1 MAQNDPTHK
10 RYRSDPPT
18 YRRNRRRRQGGG
30 HGRVLKILLV
40 AVIFL
45 IVGVLAAVVGTV
57 IAMTR
62 NLPTLDE
69 LQHHQK
75 VEQTSVIYDS
85 RNHVIAE
92 LHGVQN
98 RTVIKGADIPQIMKE
113 ATVAS
118 EDQRFYQH
126 HGIDF
131 QGIARA
137 FYEDIKSGRV
147 VKGASTITEQ
157 YVKNAYVG
165 SERSI
170 ARKVREAVLAWQLE
184 GKWSKDKIL
193 TAYLNIVYYGH
204 GAYGVEAAALT
215 YFHIHARQ
223 LNLAQSSLLV
233 AVSKLP
239 TDYDP
244 ILYPKVVQ
252 KVRGEV
258 LDKMANQGYITQA
271 KAAAA
276 KSRKLT
282 VFASQIGVNSDSA
295 SYFTDYVTQ
304 VLVKKYG
311 YAQTFEGGLRVY
323 TSLDSTWQAQALDL
337 VKNTPKPYTPNFD
350 PSVALVAIDPK
361 TGYIRAMVG
370 GLDFKKQKF
379 NLATQAHRQ
388 PGSSMKPFVLTAAV
402 ERGMNP
408 FATYYPSQSP
418 AIIPMGIG
426 VPAWIVYGDVNDGPE
441 TVAMATV
448 RSDNAVYARLSMDV
462 GPANTAEIAHR
473 MGITSPLD
481 EVPSIALGTS
491 LVTPLE
497 MANAYATLANGG
509 VYRPAQAIVKV
520 KLPDG
525 KVDWQPSTAGVKNMG
540 IPAGVASTVTK
551 VLEGVAQ
558 YGTGSKTGIY
568 FPYTR
573 AGKTGTTDES
583 CDVWYVGYTPQ
594 LSAAI
599 WMGNMKSNLP
609 MRSAYGGDY
618 CAPLWAKFFAAALKN
633 QPHPD
638 FPDVSWQFKPWT
650 GQYVTTPWV
659 APTST
664 PSPSASAKSTPT
676 PTSTPKPTT
685 TPKPAPTPT
694 KPIQPH

>member
-1 MAQNDPTHK
+1 MAQNDQTYK

-18 YRRNRRRRQGGG
+18 YRRSRRRRKGGG
-30 HGRVLKILLV
+30 HGRVLKILAVSVVVLV
-40 AVIFL
+40 
-45 IVGVLAAVVGTV
+45 VGVLAAAVGTV

-62 NLPTLDE
+62 NLPSLEE
-69 LQHHQK
+69 LQHHHK
-75 VEQTSVIYDS
+75 VEQTSVIYDC
-85 RNHVIAE
+85 HGKVIAE

-98 RTVIKGADIPQIMKE
+98 RTVVKSTDIPEVMKE

-131 QGIARA
+131 EGIARA
-137 FYEDIKSGRV
+137 LYEDIKSDRV
-147 VKGASTITEQ
+147 VQGASTITEQ

-170 ARKVREAVLAWQLE
+170 TRKVREAVLAWELE
-184 GKWSKDKIL
+184 GKCSKDKIL

-223 LNLAQSSLLV
+223 LNLAQASLLV

-252 KVRGEV
+252 KVRSEV
-258 LDKMANQGYITQA
+258 LDKMANRGYIAQA
-271 KAAAA
+271 QAAAA
-276 KSRKLT
+276 KSKKLT
-282 VFASQIGVNSDSA
+282 VYSSQIGVNRDSA

-304 VLVKKYG
+304 LLVKKYG
-311 YAQTFEGGLRVY
+311 YTQTFEGGLHVY
-323 TSLDSTWQAQALDL
+323 TSLDLTWQAEALNL
-337 VKNTPKPYTPNFD
+337 VKHTPKPYTPNFT

-370 GLDFKKQKF
+370 GLDFNKQKF

-388 PGSSMKPFVLTAAV
+388 PGSAMKPFVLTAAV
-402 ERGMNP
+402 ERGMDP
-408 FATYYPSQSP
+408 STTYYSSRSP
-418 AIIPMGIG
+418 VVIPMGIG
-426 VPAWIVYGDVNDGPE
+426 VPPWIVYGDGPGGPE
-441 TVAMATV
+441 SVKSATV
-448 RSDNAVYARLSMDV
+448 ISDNAVYAQLSMDV
-462 GPANTAEIAHR
+462 GPANTAYTAKQ
-473 MGITSPLD
+473 MGITSYLAP
-481 EVPSIALGTS
+481 VPSIALGTS

-497 MANAYATLANGG
+497 MANAYATLASGG

-520 KLPDG
+520 KLSDG
-525 KVDWQPSTAGVKNMG
+525 KIDWQPSTTGKRVL
-540 IPAGVASTVTK
+540 PAGVASTVTQ
-551 VLEGVAQ
+551 VLEGVAA

-594 LSAAI
+594 LSTAI

-609 MRSAYGGDY
+609 MSSAYGGDY
-618 CAPLWAKFFAAALKN
+618 CAPLWGNFFAHVLKD

-638 FPDVSWQFKPWT
+638 FPYVSWQFKPWT
-650 GQYVTTPWV
+650 GHYVTTPWV
-659 APTST
+659 EPIST
-664 PSPSASAKSTPT
+664 PSPSAKSE
-676 PTSTPKPTT
+676 PTSTPKPTETPAPMPTLT
-685 TPKPAPTPT
+685 TPP
-694 KPIQPH
+694 QPH

>member
-1 MAQNDPTHK
+1 MAQNDQTYR

-30 HGRVLKILLV
+30 HWRVLKIL
-40 AVIFL
+40 AVIVVVI
-45 IVGVLAAVVGTV
+45 IVGVLAAAVGTV

-62 NLPTLDE
+62 NLPSLDE
-69 LQHHQK
+69 LQHHHK

-147 VKGASTITEQ
+147 VQGASTITEQ

-170 ARKVREAVLAWQLE
+170 TRKVREAVLAWQLE

-223 LNLAQSSLLV
+223 LKLAQASLLV

-252 KVRGEV
+252 RVRGEV

-271 KAAAA
+271 KAAVA
-276 KSRKLT
+276 KSKKLT

-304 VLVKKYG
+304 LLVKKYG

-323 TSLDSTWQAQALDL
+323 TSLDSAWQAKALYL
-337 VKNTPKPYTPNFD
+337 VKHTPKPYTPNFD

-388 PGSSMKPFVLTAAV
+388 PGSSMKTFVLTAAV
-402 ERGMNP
+402 ERGMDPNT
-408 FATYYPSQSP
+408 TYYSSRSP
-418 AIIPMGIG
+418 VVIPMGIG
-426 VPAWIVYGDVNDGPE
+426 VPPWIVYGDGYGGPE
-441 TVAMATV
+441 SVKSATAI
-448 RSDNAVYARLSMDV
+448 SDNAVYAQLSMDV
-462 GPANTAEIAHR
+462 GPANTAEVAHR

-497 MANAYATLANGG
+497 MANAYATLASGG
-509 VYRPAQAIVKV
+509 IYRPAQAIVKV

-525 KVDWQPSTAGVKNMG
+525 KVDWQPSTTGERRL
-540 IPAGVASTVTK
+540 PAGVASTVTQ
-551 VLEGVAQ
+551 VLQGVAQ

-609 MRSAYGGDY
+609 MSSAYGGDY
-618 CAPLWAKFFAAALKN
+618 CAPLWARFFAAALKN
-633 QPHPD
+633 QPHPG
-638 FPDVSWQFKPWT
+638 FPYVSWQFKPWT
-650 GQYVTTPWV
+650 GHYVTTPWV
-659 APTST
+659 EPTST
-664 PSPSASAKSTPT
+664 PTPSGTAKSTPT
-676 PTSTPKPTT
+676 PTSTPKPTAK
-685 TPKPAPTPT
+685 PKPTPTVTPT